1 MLSLDDQPNVTP
13 NVRRGYYFRD
23 MSALPRDANWWKN
36 PLSQW
41 GDNMHRLHQAAAEGF
56 TALEKTRAVGD
67 LEGQITFVKEHI
79 TYLTDPHVLDE
90 FLFGD
95 DDASGRRWRIDQL
108 SEKELPEHLSALN
121 DTLFS
126 VAYLQQWKMAF
137 LIRHPAKAFPSLY
150 RLLVE
155 EITGQ
160 HDSEGAEIF
169 FPAYMTLRWNR
180 RLYDLA
186 TNLPRD
192 NTNSTTDN
200 PGGVTWPIVLDA
212 DDLMANPAVV
222 EKFAAITGMDPS
234 KVQTTW
240 SSLPEEQLEKMT
252 PRAQRMLS
260 TLNASNGIIL
270 EKSAA
275 SVRIEDEVEKWKQ
288 EFGDAGAQRL
298 ENWVRAAMSDYEYLR
313 EKRLR

>member
-1 MLSLDDQPNVTP
+1 
-13 NVRRGYYFRD
+13 
-23 MSALPRDANWWKN
+23 
-36 PLSQW
+36 
-41 GDNMHRLHQAAAEGF
+41 MHRLHQAAAEGF

-108 SEKELPEHLSALN
+108 SDKELPEHLSALN